1 MWVSSLPEMAQSVL
15 FQRSASV
22 SLGLL
27 PPSFFSFLPAPC
39 LSFSS
44 LLLTFFIKYLSV
56 PIMSQPLFWT
66 WTVRPSPC
74 VQSYREEREEDNE
87 LPTLQIVSYRGVSAC
102 RELSGR
108 GNKEVVLWEELGRT
122 AEVGMFRRHS
132 QKNSSYPKVELLAL
146 APESGLSFVL
156 TLANGH

>member
-1 MWVSSLPEMAQSVL
+1 
-15 FQRSASV
+15 
-22 SLGLL
+22 
-27 PPSFFSFLPAPC
+27 
-39 LSFSS
+39 
-44 LLLTFFIKYLSV
+44 
-56 PIMSQPLFWT
+56 MSQPLFWT